1 MARYGET
8 PCTFLCPSKPF
19 EVLEIH
25 QGAWD
30 FSDEEEF
37 SDDEEKAFFLFQ
49 VQDLGIEI
57 SNAHGKGSCLSALCI
72 RYTQIYLLT
81 YESFCSWIFTYIW
94 NYVDIF
100 GDPCRDNP
108 TVNAMLSPT
117 YLACDWNTI
126 QSFTFSTMMPMPWT
140 TSSNSVPTDVLVMK
154 WSNKNITPHTENCG
168 ALFLQYVFNTGWY

>member
-1 MARYGET
+1 MARYGAT
-8 PCTFLCPSKPF
+8 PCPSKPF
-19 EVLEIH
+19 EILESH

-81 YESFCSWIFTYIW
+81 AMNHFVLEFSL
-94 NYVDIF
+94 IF
-100 GDPCRDNP
+100 GN
-108 TVNAMLSPT
+108 L
-117 YLACDWNTI
+117 
-126 QSFTFSTMMPMPWT
+126 
-140 TSSNSVPTDVLVMK
+140 
-154 WSNKNITPHTENCG
+154 
-168 ALFLQYVFNTGWY
+168 